1 MDARTPPTPARFAWR
16 ATDAWVLGANAVG
29 LAGHLGNLSWRSVDV
44 VYAATLLPL
53 ATIAARS
60 RRDPTLRWALLFGL
74 TAGLLWALG
83 EGVFARMFGW
93 WGRYHAAGPRVWD
106 TPVYCLLV
114 GAQACSHIVYVALR
128 TLEARFHARLV
139 AVLTG
144 LHALGIATAGENL
157 LVSAGIWSYVPWGWM
172 WGRVPVWVVA
182 GYSAAYVAVPALRR
196 MRPVPAAAVFTAVTF
211 VTGVAA
217 ALVVRFHGITAAAP
231 P

>member
-1 MDARTPPTPARFAWR
+1 MPDAPADPRFRWTRT
-16 ATDAWVLGANAVG
+16 DGWVLGANAAA

-53 ATIAARS
+53 AAIATRA

-93 WGRYHAAGPRVWD
+93 WGSYHAAGPRVWD

-114 GAQACSHIVYVALR
+114 GAQGCSHIVYVALR
-128 TLEARFHARLV
+128 TLDARFDARLV
-139 AVLTG
+139 ALLTG

-157 LVSAGIWSYVPWGWM
+157 LVGAGIWSYVPWGRM
-172 WGRVPVWVVA
+172 WGAVPVWVVA
-182 GYSAAYVAVPALRR
+182 GYSAAYVAVPWVRR
-196 MRPVPAAAVFTAVTF
+196 LRPVPAAAVFTALTF

-217 ALVVRFHGITAAAP
+217 ALVVRFHGIVAAAP